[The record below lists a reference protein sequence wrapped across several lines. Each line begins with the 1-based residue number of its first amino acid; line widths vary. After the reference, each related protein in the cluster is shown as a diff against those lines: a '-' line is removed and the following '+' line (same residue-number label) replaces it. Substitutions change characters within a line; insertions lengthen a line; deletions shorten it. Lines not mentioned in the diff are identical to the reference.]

1 MNSRRL
7 IALVAVVA
15 LAGIVAVL
23 TLPAREGEPDPS
35 TLFLLIAVSALA
47 GLRPVRLG
55 PMRVEL
61 TATHPVVLCAL
72 AVAGPAAA
80 VLTALT
86 GVAGTLLVG
95 HRTRLSHRMPFNLG
109 AVTLAVAAAAWTFE
123 WLGSQQAE
131 SLEAILW
138 PLFGATTVYFLVNTG
153 LVSVAVAVEQG
164 RSVLVVW
171 RESFLWTV
179 ASYLSGFTLAA
190 LLLVVVGALGPWSL
204 VLALPPCWVLIG
216 FYRAH
221 KERLSEQQRRIAD
234 VEKLNAELERAV
246 GELRHAAAHV
256 KQLQGL
262 IPICMHCK
270 SIRDDHQIWRR
281 IEEYVVEHA
290 DVEFTHSLCDACRHE
305 HYAEVPVGAG
315 ADK

>member
-1 MNSRRL
+1 MNSRKI
-7 IALVAVVA
+7 IALVIVVSV
-15 LAGIVAVL
+15 AGIVAVF
-23 TLPAREGEPDPS
+23 TLPSREAAPDPP
-35 TLFLLIAVSALA
+35 TLFLLLAVSTLA
-47 GLRPVRLG
+47 GMWPVRLG

-80 VLTALT
+80 VLTALA
-86 GVAGTLLVG
+86 GVGGTVLVR
-95 HRTRLSHRMPFNLG
+95 HRTRVSRRLPFNLG
-109 AVTLAVAAAAWTFE
+109 AIALAASAAAWVFE
-123 WLGSQQAE
+123 LLGGSPAG
-131 SLEAILW
+131 SLEAMLW
-138 PLFGATTVYFLVNTG
+138 PLFAATAVYFLVNTG
-153 LVSVAVAVEQG
+153 LVSVAVAIEQQK
-164 RSVLVVW
+164 SVVAIW

-190 LLLVVVGALGPWSL
+190 LLLVVVRTLGPWSL
-204 VLALPPCWVLIG
+204 MLAIPPCWVLVG

-221 KERLSEQQRRIAD
+221 KERLAEQQRRIAD
-234 VEKLNAELERAV
+234 AERMNAELERSV

-270 SIRDDHQIWRR
+270 SIRDDHKIWRR

-290 DVEFTHSLCDACRHE
+290 DVEFTHSLCESCRQE
-305 HYAEVPVGAG
+305 HYADVPVPVGPS
-315 ADK
+315 K